1 MASPWRPWLYA
12 VALFGSQLAAL
23 IAIIGISTCF
33 SKSRSWFATP
43 AGTFSITILS
53 GFTALGTVIYFSHLR
68 SLKDILKLFEFEN
81 IRRGF
86 NCFAIAAGF
95 VLGVTGIWLTRIDIP
110 DLAGTYSLTKP
121 FVFEA
126 QSAKILLMILF
137 VVGAIIEEIIMRGF
151 LYRAFR
157 AAYGAILSVLAIVLV
172 ATLAH
177 PGVMTASPRI
187 FLLLGVLQVTL
198 CVILEKTD
206 NLWNCIACHVLYNAT
221 VASTWLT

>member
-1 MASPWRPWLYA
+1 
-12 VALFGSQLAAL
+12 
-23 IAIIGISTCF
+23 
-33 SKSRSWFATP
+33 
-43 AGTFSITILS
+43 
-53 GFTALGTVIYFSHLR
+53 
-68 SLKDILKLFEFEN
+68 
-81 IRRGF
+81 
-86 NCFAIAAGF
+86 
-95 VLGVTGIWLTRIDIP
+95 
-110 DLAGTYSLTKP
+110 
-121 FVFEA
+121 
-126 QSAKILLMILF
+126 MILF